1 MAHCFEKSFI
11 FSVKN
16 MEVFLKIGRNFASYL
31 FLLVITG
38 SFTLRNVDKRD
49 GYILPD
55 VTELFVA
62 KSLST
67 KATQVST
74 SIRSKRPVM
83 AKENNHLQ
91 SLQFLR
97 LTRKFDRKF
106 VKKYISING
115 WFEPFRRILK
125 ETSGAHGTQGK
136 QWVLF
141 PRDP

>member
-115 WFEPFRRILK
+115 
-125 ETSGAHGTQGK
+125 
-136 QWVLF
+136 
-141 PRDP
+141 